1 MNYITEPQKNIPLRY
16 KADIFVAGGSCTGV
30 FAAVRAARLRV
41 MVNLNQLGEAAG
53 IMGKGMLGV
62 FVVIGVLIL
71 CIYALNSAGKKKKK
85 KDEDNK

>member
-53 IMGKGMLGV
+53 TAAFVSVNENKAVFDLDGTKIRKLLTKGGS
-62 FVVIGVLIL
+62 
-71 CIYALNSAGKKKKK
+71 AL
-85 KDEDNK
+85 

>member
-1 MNYITEPQKNIPLRY
+1 MQENYTTEYTASDLLAS
-16 KADIFVAGGSCTGV
+16 ADNTAAAETLQSADGGY
-30 FAAVRAARLRV
+30 
-41 MVNLNQLGEAAG
+41 NLDEPASLGEAAG

-71 CIYALNSAGKKKKK
+71 CIYALNSAGKKKRK

>member
-1 MNYITEPQKNIPLRY
+1 MQDNFTNEYTMEQL
-16 KADIFVAGGSCTGV
+16 AASTDS
-30 FAAVRAARLRV
+30 AAVAETLQSADSGY
-41 MVNLNQLGEAAG
+41 NLDEPASLGEAAG